1 MDINSISI
9 YKILS
14 YCYLLTNITNYND
27 PIMRRFRMP
36 CIGEQSTYE
45 SLRHERNL
53 KFKEFKKTGKYRN
66 LFFKY
71 NPKDKTKKK
80 YKKN

>member
-1 MDINSISI
+1 MDTSINR

-14 YCYLLTNITNYND
+14 YCYLLTNIKDYND

-36 CIGEQSTYE
+36 CIGEQSTFE
-45 SLRHERNL
+45 SLRHERDI
-53 KFKEFKKTGKYRN
+53 KYKEFRKTGKYRN

-71 NPKDKTKKK
+71 KPNTSKNKTF
-80 YKKN
+80 KKN